1 MSPPSRLTWVYIWG
15 ITCLG
20 LVAFLATIPSIN
32 WGDLDSLILAGGG
45 ALLLL
50 VTETHQI
57 PVSPKANTSISGA
70 VLFALLLLL
79 GPGLTAWAAVIGMGL
94 AYLYLRRRWYNVLF
108 NTWACA
114 LTVVSS
120 SLVYHLV
127 GNGIKPSLSSLT
139 VLAALLMAG
148 AAFFG
153 LNTALVAG
161 IVSLRERRPWPDTWL
176 KICGR
181 NAGEYAA
188 MISLGVL
195 AAVAYQAAW
204 WALVFIALPLW
215 IIYRSLRLASCSM

>member
-1 MSPPSRLTWVYIWG
+1 MSPPSRFTWAYIG
-15 ITCLG
+15 SIACLG
-20 LVAFLATIPSIN
+20 LIACLSTIPAIR

-50 VTETHQI
+50 VTETHQV
-57 PVSPKANTSISGA
+57 PVSPKANVSISGA

-79 GPGLTAWAAVIGMGL
+79 GPGLASWVAVIGMGL

-108 NTWACA
+108 NAWACA

-120 SLVYHLV
+120 GLVYHLV
-127 GNGIKPSLSSLT
+127 GNGTKPTLSSLT

-148 AAFFG
+148 VVFFG
-153 LNTALVAG
+153 LDTALVAG
-161 IVSLRERRPWPDTWL
+161 IISLRERCSWPDTWL

-181 NAGEYAA
+181 SAGEYAA
-188 MISLGVL
+188 MLSLGVL

-204 WALVFIALPLW
+204 WAVIFIILPLW
-215 IIYRSLRLASCSM
+215 ILYRSLRLATHSV